1 MKLVKTL
8 SAGFILGVVLL
19 IGSAFVTSRHH
30 WADVHVYHSA
40 AHSLFNKGRID
51 LYSADFADDA
61 IMDYRYTPFFLF
73 LVFPF
78 SFLPYESAEYVWLWL
93 NIIAVVPAIIA
104 VKRGFEKTAT
114 NPRRIY
120 LILFLSFLVC
130 AKLFFPLIRNLNVH
144 LLILCLI
151 FGAFYFLLKQK
162 KLLAAL
168 LMALAITVKIV
179 PVLTLPYF
187 ALKKQWLFLSA
198 TVVLVVVFNLLPAF
212 YFGADLNFKL
222 LNDWY
227 NHVLVHNEFHEING
241 PLNLSLKGQLERYL
255 VGVDYSKRTFDPDYQ
270 NINVISIS
278 KNQADWIWRISVMV
292 MSAGTL
298 FLIWFSSKLRN
309 RIKFSNQ
316 NTEKLIDSKDKLSAK
331 MPNQFDSFAYHEF
344 GLMICLSLLI
354 APRSNGYYFLALF
367 FPLIPF
373 IHVVFRNK
381 SKFNILA
388 FGLILT
394 LTCLLPLV
402 PGRSFQRLLMVLGVD
417 FYTAL
422 ILWIALAYNLY
433 KDSLSVRDKFAEA
446 VK

>member
-8 SAGFILGVVLL
+8 SAGFILGVLLL

-78 SFLPYESAEYVWLWL
+78 SFLPYDAAELVWLWL

-104 VKRGFEKTAT
+104 LKRGFETTVT
-114 NPRRIY
+114 NPHRIY
-120 LILFLSFLVC
+120 LILFLSFLIC
-130 AKLFFPLIRNLNVH
+130 AKFFFPLIKNLNVH
-144 LLILCLI
+144 FLILCLI

-168 LMALAITVKIV
+168 LMALAITIKIV

-198 TVVLVVVFNLLPAF
+198 AVIFTVIFNLLPAF
-212 YFGADLNFKL
+212 YFGADLNFRL

-227 NHVLVHNEFHEING
+227 NHVLVNNEFHEING

-255 VGVDYSKRTFDPDYQ
+255 VGVDYTKRTFDPDYQ

-278 KNQADWIWRISVMV
+278 KNQADWIWRISVLA

-316 NTEKLIDSKDKLSAK
+316 NIEKLNDSKDNLSAK
-331 MPNQFDSFAYHEF
+331 MPNRFDSFAYHEF

-354 APRSNGYYFLALF
+354 APRSNRYYFLALF

-373 IHVVFRNK
+373 IHTVFRNK

-394 LTCLLPLV
+394 LTCILPLV
-402 PGRSFQRLLMVLGVD
+402 PGRSIQRMLMVLGVD

-433 KDSLSVRDKFAEA
+433 KDSLSVRNKFAE
-446 VK
+446 VIR

>member
-8 SAGFILGVVLL
+8 SAGFILGVLL
-19 IGSAFVTSRHH
+19 IIGSAFVTSRHH

-78 SFLPYESAEYVWLWL
+78 SFLPYEAAEFVWLWL

-120 LILFLSFLVC
+120 LILFLSFLIC

-212 YFGADLNFKL
+212 YFGADLNFRL

-227 NHVLVHNEFHEING
+227 NHVLVNNEFHEING

-255 VGVDYSKRTFDPDYQ
+255 VGVDYTKRTFDPDYQ
-270 NINVISIS
+270 NVNVISIS
-278 KNQADWIWRISVMV
+278 KNQADWIWRISVMA

-316 NTEKLIDSKDKLSAK
+316 NTEKLIDSKDNLSSK
-331 MPNQFDSFAYHEF
+331 MPNQFDSFAYNEF

-373 IHVVFRNK
+373 IHAVFRNK

-394 LTCLLPLV
+394 LTCILPLV
-402 PGRSFQRLLMVLGVD
+402 PGRSFQRLLLVLGVD

-422 ILWIALAYNLY
+422 TLWIALAYNLY
-433 KDSLSVRDKFAEA
+433 KDSFSVRDKFTE
-446 VK
+446 VIK

>member
-1 MKLVKTL
+1 MKTL
-8 SAGFILGVVLL
+8 SAGFILGVLLL

-78 SFLPYESAEYVWLWL
+78 SFLPYDAAELVWLWINL
-93 NIIAVVPAIIA
+93 IAVVPAIIA

-114 NPRRIY
+114 NPHRIY
-120 LILFLSFLVC
+120 LILFLSFLIC
-130 AKLFFPLIRNLNVH
+130 AKFFFPLIKNLNVH
-144 LLILCLI
+144 FLILCLI
-151 FGAFYFLLKQK
+151 FGAFYLLLKQK

-168 LMALAITVKIV
+168 LMALAVTVKIV

-227 NHVLVHNEFHEING
+227 HHVLVHNEFHEING
-241 PLNLSLKGQLERYL
+241 PINLSLKAQLERYL
-255 VGVDYSKRTFDPDYQ
+255 VGVDYTKRTFDPDYQ

-278 KNQADWIWRISVMV
+278 KNQADWIWMISVSV
-292 MSAGTL
+292 ISAGTL
-298 FLIWFSSKLRN
+298 LLIWFSSKLRN
-309 RIKFSNQ
+309 KFSFSNR
-316 NTEKLIDSKDKLSAK
+316 NTEKLNGSKDKLSAK
-331 MPNQFDSFAYHEF
+331 ISNQFDSFAYHEF
-344 GLMICLSLLI
+344 GSMICLSLLI
-354 APRSNGYYFLALF
+354 APRSNRYYFLALF

-373 IHVVFRNK
+373 IHTVFRNK

-388 FGLILT
+388 FGLILM
-394 LTCLLPLV
+394 LTCLLPLL
-402 PGRSFQRLLMVLGVD
+402 PGRSTQRLLMVLGVD

-422 ILWIALAYNLY
+422 VLWIALAYNLY
-433 KDSLSVRDKFAEA
+433 KDSLSVSNKFAE
-446 VK
+446 VIK